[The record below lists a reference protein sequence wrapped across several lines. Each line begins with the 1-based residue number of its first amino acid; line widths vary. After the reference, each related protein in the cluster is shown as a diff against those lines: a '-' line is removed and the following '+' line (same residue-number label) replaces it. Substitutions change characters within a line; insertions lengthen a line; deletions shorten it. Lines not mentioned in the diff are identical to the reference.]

1 MTVTGVLIREK
12 HEGGVRKGD
21 GTRQV
26 EERKRGKEREGE
38 GEGLEDTLLWD
49 LKMEKEAVSPAVQV
63 PKAGKDRKTES
74 LGSFQEEQPC
84 R

>member
-26 EERKRGKEREGE
+26 QERKRGKE
-38 GEGLEDTLLWD
+38 
-49 LKMEKEAVSPAVQV
+49 
-63 PKAGKDRKTES
+63 
-74 LGSFQEEQPC
+74 
-84 R
+84 